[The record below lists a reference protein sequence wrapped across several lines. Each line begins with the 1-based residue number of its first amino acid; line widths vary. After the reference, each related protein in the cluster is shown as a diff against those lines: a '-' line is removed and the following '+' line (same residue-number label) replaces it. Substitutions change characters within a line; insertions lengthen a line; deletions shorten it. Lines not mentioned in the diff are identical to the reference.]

1 MAATIALASRTDID
15 PDQLLMPAGALA
27 VGAATKLLKLCAFFA
42 LEPGKFSYIF
52 VARHVR
58 GPQRA

>member
-1 MAATIALASRTDID
+1 
-15 PDQLLMPAGALA
+15 MPAGALA